1 VLWAKKDRNRQNFK
15 YANAPTG
22 DIKKQVG
29 NTVKAVFSTYQF
41 QTIGELNT
49 PKAEQQQQKTS
60 ESRDCFIAIPAL
72 TLPSSIIH
80 LTSIINGK
88 LPPKQGD

>member
-1 VLWAKKDRNRQNFK
+1 MNQLFGLQHR
-15 YANAPTG
+15 G

-49 PKAEQQQQKTS
+49 PKAEQQQQTKTS
-60 ESRDCFIAIPAL
+60 ESQDCFLAIPAL
-72 TLPSSIIH
+72 TLPSSI
-80 LTSIINGK
+80 L
-88 LPPKQGD
+88 LQ